1 MAGGLVA
8 GPRMRPVH
16 ASLVVEGIMERR
28 PDPEWWPLP
37 PLARRPDLRV
47 DKAARTCYFRSADW
61 PWWRSIYVHT
71 YEHTCLHAYIRA
83 DMYRGWRPRSTPAPL
98 YFGFTYGDPYSG
110 HIVARIYIYDMRKHR
125 RILLRT
131 DRRRNGLLIYT
142 SPTQSDIHIYMQL
155 DPWSQPDW
163 AWPVGA
169 NSPGKRLKKIIK
181 PKNYT
186 SLPVLL

>member
-37 PLARRPDLRV
+37 PLVRRPDLRV

-71 YEHTCLHAYIRA
+71 YEHTCLHAYMPTYVRICTEDGVLGQAPRLFTS
-83 DMYRGWRPRSTPAPL
+83 DLPMETPTRG
-98 YFGFTYGDPYSG
+98 
-110 HIVARIYIYDMRKHR
+110 
-125 RILLRT
+125 ILWHV
-131 DRRRNGLLIYT
+131 
-142 SPTQSDIHIYMQL
+142 SIYMICGSTGGYYSVQIEEEM
-155 DPWSQPDW
+155 
-163 AWPVGA
+163 V
-169 NSPGKRLKKIIK
+169 
-181 PKNYT
+181 Y
-186 SLPVLL
+186 